1 MGLITGWFVSI
12 LVAIYLLIDSPKN
25 GKNKWLWAILG
36 LLFGLFTLGIYLIK
50 TGRKG
55 LGWTVLIVSIII
67 YSIFILIYVFYFLL
81 LIIGYSNA

>member
-1 MGLITGWFVSI
+1 MTGWFVSI
-12 LVAIYLLIDSPKN
+12 IVAIYLFVDAPKH

-36 LLFGLFTLGIYLIK
+36 LLFGLFTLGVYLIK
-50 TGRKG
+50 TERKG

-67 YSIFILIYVFYFLL
+67 YSIFILVYVFCFLL